1 MKEILKIRGNNLLHG
16 EISIGG
22 AKNSLVAL
30 IPASIIT
37 KSVVKLTNVKPI
49 DDTYTLIKILEKLN
63 VKTLYDDKDCL
74 YIDARNIKNQKLD
87 CEEVLKMRA
96 SYYFMGSLLSLY
108 KKVSVIGPGGCNF
121 GERPIDLHLKAFG
134 CLGINYKLE
143 NNLYSFN
150 KNGVNKRVINF
161 EKKSVGATIN
171 AILASCKT
179 NSKIIINNCAL
190 EPEIDDLINF
200 LNECGCDICREKESI
215 VINKCSKLHGCEYK
229 VMSDRI
235 EAGTFLIIGAV
246 LGNNLKINNVNP
258 EHLKSLIDVLEEIG
272 VDLQIKKESIVVNKG
287 NEYKSTNVI
296 VNPYPGFPTD
306 LQQPLSVLL
315 CLCDGVS
322 TIKETIYPARLSHVD
337 SLNEM
342 GASISIKDDLIEI
355 EGNKKFYG
363 KSVSGKDLRGGI
375 SLVIAALLAS
385 KESKI
390 DGVKYIKRGY
400 SDLVKK
406 LKKIGANVELERVN
420 DDEKET
426 C

>member
-1 MKEILKIRGNNLLHG
+1 MREILKIRGNNMLHG
-16 EISIGG
+16 EISVGG

-63 VKTLYDDKDCL
+63 VKILYDDKDCL
-74 YIDARNIKNQKLD
+74 YIDARNIKNRKLD

-96 SYYFMGSLLSLY
+96 SYYFMGSLISLY
-108 KKVSVIGPGGCNF
+108 KKVSVMGPGGCNF
-121 GERPIDLHLKAFG
+121 GERPIDLHLKAFE

-143 NNLYSFN
+143 DNLYYFN
-150 KNGVNKRVINF
+150 KNGINKKIISF
-161 EKKSVGATIN
+161 EKKSVGATVN

-179 NSKIIINNCAL
+179 NSKIVIKNCAL

-200 LNECGCDICREKESI
+200 LNECGCNITRENEDVI
-215 VINKCSKLHGCEYK
+215 VNRCGKLHGCEYK

-235 EAGTFLIIGAV
+235 EAGTFLIIGSL
-246 LGNNLKINNVNP
+246 LGNNLKIDNVNP
-258 EHLKSLIDVLEEIG
+258 KHLYSLINVLKDIG
-272 VDLQIKKESIVVNKG
+272 VNLVINDNSVIVSKVDK
-287 NEYKSTNVI
+287 YKSIDVT

-315 CLCDGVS
+315 CLCDGES
-322 TIKETIYPARLSHVD
+322 SIKETIYPARLSHID

-342 GASISIKDDLIEI
+342 GANINIKNELIVI

-385 KESKI
+385 GESEI

-400 SDLVKK
+400 SDLVTK
-406 LKKIGANVELERVN
+406 LKKIGADASLERVN
-420 DDEKET
+420 DDEKEA

>member
-1 MKEILKIRGNNLLHG
+1 MKEILKIKGNNMLHG
-16 EISIGG
+16 EVNIGG

-49 DDTYTLIKILEKLN
+49 DDTYTLLKILEKIN

-74 YIDARNIKNQKLD
+74 YIDARNIRNKRLD

-96 SYYFMGSLLSLY
+96 SYYFMGSLISLY

-121 GERPIDLHLKAFG
+121 GERPIDLHLKAFE

-150 KNGVNKRVINF
+150 RNGINKKIINF
-161 EKKSVGATIN
+161 EKKSVGATVN

-179 NSKIIINNCAL
+179 SSKIIIKNCAL
-190 EPEIDDLINF
+190 EPEIDDLISF
-200 LNECGCDICREKESI
+200 LNECGCNITREKEDI
-215 VINKCSKLHGCEYK
+215 IINKCGKLHGCEYK

-235 EAGTFLIIGAV
+235 EAGTFLIIGSA
-246 LGNNLKINNVNP
+246 LGNNLKINNINP
-258 EHLKSLIDVLEEIG
+258 KHLDSLIKVLKDIG
-272 VDLQIKKESIVVNKG
+272 VNLIINDNSITVSKVD
-287 NEYKSTNVI
+287 EYKSIDVI

-315 CLCDGVS
+315 CLCNGKS
-322 TIKETIYPARLSHVD
+322 SIKETIYPARLSHID
-337 SLNEM
+337 SLNKM
-342 GASISIKDDLIEI
+342 GANINIKDELIVI
-355 EGNKKFYG
+355 DGDKKFYG

-375 SLVIAALLAS
+375 SLVIAALLANG
-385 KESKI
+385 ESEI

-400 SDLVKK
+400 SDLVIK
-406 LKKIGANVELERVN
+406 LKKIGADVSLERIN

-426 C
+426 R